1 MSKIKDAPSLTL
13 PHKTGEGRV
22 GAILRRWLALVA
34 VLWWVPTHALTID
47 YDIARIP
54 DLRACDD
61 LEYHG
66 RAEPA
71 NDCYTEVFST
81 ARNNMVRAQAA
92 VGLRDLSAANS
103 LYRAAMQRDPSS
115 VLTRIAWGKLF
126 IETHQYDEALKL
138 FREVLKSDASN
149 AQAKIGMAQ
158 VLADRYDGAARKLV
172 EEVLK
177 ANDQFIEAHLLLA
190 RMDLEEGRLAQV
202 EASLDR
208 AQSLAEKQSLP
219 PLEVYALRAALETVR
234 GDDGAKWVKRA
245 LDYNPHY
252 GSIFETQAHMQV
264 MRRRYQEA
272 ANLLRRAV
280 QVEPGLSAAHASL
293 GENLLRLGQVEEG
306 QRQLAIA
313 YEGDPYSVTTVNTL
327 RLLDRFNE
335 FDVTHVEP
343 QVGPPATHAVD
354 LRLHRTEAA
363 VLRPYVEQLAQDSI
377 ATYIKRYHFEPKQP
391 ITIEVYP
398 NHDDFAVRVGGLP
411 GVGLLG
417 VTFGY
422 LVAMDS
428 PSGRASGEFHWGST
442 LWHEMAHV
450 FTLELTD
457 HHVPRWLSEGISVFE
472 EWRTGPT
479 PGVIVSPDVIAAF
492 RDNKFL
498 KIEELDSGFIRPS
511 YENQVQVSYNQAGL
525 TCLFIEQRYGF
536 DKLVALLEQFKRDV
550 TVGAAIKSSLNIS
563 AAEFDREFDAFF
575 KQRYAK
581 ILPKTDEWQELYDAA
596 VKAAQQEDW
605 QAVVEPAEKSIAL
618 YGEHVAQGSP
628 YLLLAKAQDKL
639 QQPAAALQTLLSYR
653 QAGGWDPEALRQ
665 LAKGL
670 QAAKRDAEAIEV
682 LSATNYSDPLNAAT
696 HLQLGDALLA
706 AKRPQE
712 AVREY
717 QALLALNTHDQ
728 ASAHLGLAK
737 ALRATGDQVGSR
749 RNVLQ
754 ALEIAPHFRP
764 AQDMLL
770 EMVDHQ

>member
-1 MSKIKDAPSLTL
+1 
-13 PHKTGEGRV
+13 V
-22 GAILRRWLALVA
+22 GAFLKHSLAFAIILFSAPV
-34 VLWWVPTHALTID
+34 VHALTID

-61 LEYHG
+61 HEYHG
-66 RAEPA
+66 RAEVA
-71 NDCYTEVFST
+71 NECYSEVFSNT
-81 ARNNMVRAQAA
+81 RNNMVRGQAA
-92 VGLRDLSAANS
+92 VGMHDYGAANTLFRAS
-103 LYRAAMQRDPSS
+103 LQRDPAS

-138 FREVLKSDASN
+138 FREALKTDGN
-149 AQAKIGMAQ
+149 NVQAKLGMAQ

-172 EEVLK
+172 DEVLK
-177 ANDQFIEAHLLLA
+177 ANDQYIEAHLLLA
-190 RMDLEEGRLAQV
+190 RMDLEEGRLTQV

-219 PLEVYALRAALETVR
+219 PLEVYSLRAALETVR

-252 GSIFETQAHMQV
+252 GSVFATQAHMQV
-264 MRRRYQEA
+264 MRRRYQQA
-272 ANLLRRAV
+272 ADLLQRAI
-280 QVEPGLSAAHASL
+280 QVEPGLSSAHAEL
-293 GENLLRLGQVEEG
+293 GENLLRLGNVEEG

-327 RLLDRFNE
+327 RLLDRFSE
-335 FDVTHVEP
+335 FDLIGIAP
-343 QVGPPATHAVD
+343 QVGPPATRAVE

-363 VLRPYVEQLAQDSI
+363 LLRPYVEQLVQASI
-377 ATYIKRYHFEPKQP
+377 DTYAKRYRFEPKQP
-391 ITIEVYP
+391 ITVEIYP

-450 FTLELTD
+450 FTLELTE

-479 PGVIVSPDVIAAF
+479 PGVIVTPDVIAAF

-498 KIEELDSGFIRPS
+498 KIEELDGGFIRPS

-550 TVGAAIKSSLNIS
+550 SVSAAIKSSLNIS
-563 AAEFDREFDAFF
+563 AAEFDRGFDEFM

-581 ILPKTDEWQELYDAA
+581 VLRKTDEWQQLYDAA

-605 QAVVEPAEKSIAL
+605 AAVIEPAQQSIAL

-639 QQPAAALQTLLSYR
+639 HQPDAALQTLLSYR

-670 QAAKRDAEAIEV
+670 QQANRDAEAIEV
-682 LSATNYSDPLNAAT
+682 LNATNYSDPLNAEM
-696 HLQLGDALLA
+696 HLQLGDALLV
-706 AKRPQE
+706 AKRPKE
-712 AVREY
+712 AVREF

-728 ASAHLGLAK
+728 AAAYLGLAK
-737 ALRATGDQVGSR
+737 ALRANGDQAASR
-749 RNVLQ
+749 RSVLQ
-754 ALEIAPHFRP
+754 ALEIAPHFKP
-764 AQDMLL
+764 AQEMLL
-770 EMVDHQ
+770 DMVEGRE